1 MNAPETR
8 LDRLSALLD
17 GLSPAIAVA
26 HAGPLTGTLD
36 CAGETRGDLVL
47 HLLLSGALRYG
58 DADGERLLSAPA
70 AAIVQ
75 RRRSHTLQPT
85 TAAGATLLS
94 ARIDFAG
101 PAGASLL
108 AAFARPTTLALHG
121 VGDDLGHLLALIDT
135 ELRSPRCG
143 HRSLLAHAVEMLL
156 ITLLRHLIARP
167 DGNSGMLSGLAD
179 ARIARAVVAMNENVA
194 APWRLE
200 SLAETAGMSRT
211 AFAATFRA
219 RMGVTPGSYLAGLRL
234 AIAEQAIG
242 AGSGLK
248 RAAQA
253 AGYASPAALSRA
265 LARRRRLATNT
276 AAA

>member
-1 MNAPETR
+1 MNAPEAR

-17 GLSPAIAVA
+17 GLSPTIAIA
-26 HAGPLTGTLD
+26 HAGPLTGPLD
-36 CAGETRGDLVL
+36 CRGGARGDLSL
-47 HLLLSGALRYG
+47 HLLLSGSLCFT
-58 DADGERLLSAPA
+58 DADGERRLTAPA

-75 RRRSHTLQPT
+75 RRRPHMLQPT
-85 TAAGATLLS
+85 ADTTVLS

-108 AAFARPTTLALHG
+108 AAFARPATFSLHG
-121 VGDDLGHLLALIDT
+121 AGDDLAHLLALIDA

-179 ARIARAVVAMNENVA
+179 ARIARAVVAMNENAA

-200 SLAETAGMSRT
+200 SLADTAGMSRT
-211 AFAATFRA
+211 AFAATFRE

-242 AGSGLK
+242 AGTGLK

-265 LARRRRLATNT
+265 LARRRRLAADT
-276 AAA
+276 ADT